1 VKLDPAEQYLRV
13 QGRRVERHLR
23 GLLDRSGTRPRRLR
37 RAMAHS
43 LFAKA
48 KRLRPGLALAA
59 GESVGGKVRQLLP
72 YACALELVH
81 TYSLVH
87 DDLPAMD
94 DDDWRRGRPASH
106 IAFDEATA
114 ILVGDA
120 LLTLAFETLARA
132 ALHNGASWP
141 AATLELARA
150 AGPAGMVGGQAL
162 DLAATA
168 RRLPAARLTELHQ
181 LKTGALIRAAIR
193 GGALLGG
200 ASRLQLRALTAYAE
214 RIGLA
219 FQIADDLLDISG
231 GAELG
236 KTSGKDQRSRKATYP
251 RLLGQRRSR
260 ELMLRL
266 TQEALSALRPLGPR
280 AETLRHLARY
290 VVARAR

>member
-1 VKLDPAEQYLRV
+1 
-13 QGRRVERHLR
+13 VERDLR
-23 GLLDRSGTRPRRLR
+23 RWLARAEVRPSRLR

-43 LFAKA
+43 LFARA

-59 GESVGGKVRQLLP
+59 GAAVGGAAASIRP

-94 DDDWRRGRPASH
+94 DDGWRRGQPASH
-106 IAFDEATA
+106 VAFDEATA

-120 LLTLAFETLARA
+120 LLTLAFEILARCATRAPRRWA
-132 ALHNGASWP
+132 AASF
-141 AATLELARA
+141 ELARA

-168 RRLPAARLTELHQ
+168 GRPTLEKLREIHQ

-193 GGALLGG
+193 GGAILGG
-200 ASRLQLRALTAYAE
+200 ASPARLRALTAYAE

-219 FQIADDLLDISG
+219 FQIADDLLDVRG

-236 KTSGKDQRSRKATYP
+236 KTLGKDQRSQKATYP
-251 RLLGQRRSR
+251 RLLGPQRSQ

-266 TQEALSALRPLGPR
+266 TEAALAELRTLGPP
-280 AETLRHLARY
+280 ADALRHLARY
-290 VVARAR
+290 VAARAR